1 MDTESI
7 AREIVTI
14 KNRLQELDEQVE
26 GASDTDIDDERK
38 TLVDRMRHLQDQLSG
53 HGAGEHGKQD
63 APAEPQG
70 ANYVKPA

>member
-14 KNRLQELDEQVE
+14 KNRLQELDESVE
-26 GASDTDIDDERK
+26 GAAGTDVDDERK

-53 HGAGEHGKQD
+53 HGADERGKHD
-63 APAEPQG
+63 APATPDH
-70 ANYVKPA
+70 YVKPA